1 MSAFTPKALEAD
13 CIEPVFGPTRSSVL
27 AMRGFRFANDDDGAK
42 PKPKDPKPEESE
54 DGENDDDDEKLSPAA
69 KAKISKA
76 NREAA
81 NLRTRLHDL
90 EEAEK
95 KRADEKKDDLTKA
108 QEANAELQSKLDTAL
123 VRVDRLEVAIDKK
136 LTVKQANR
144 LSGATR
150 EELEAD
156 ADDFLTDLG
165 GAADDKKTPPTKQP
179 REALKGGGDPT
190 ASDDVEMSASEAADA
205 VLAAQ

>member
-13 CIEPVFGPTRSSVL
+13 CTPTPVFGPTRPSVL
-27 AMRGFRFANDDDGAK
+27 AMRGFRFIEGDDGAK
-42 PKPKDPKPEESE
+42 PKPKAEEDPKPT
-54 DGENDDDDEKLSPAA
+54 DDDDEDGELTPAA
-69 KAKISKA
+69 KAKIAKV

-81 NLRTRLHDL
+81 GLRTRLKEL
-90 EEAEK
+90 EDAEK

-108 QEANAELQSKLDTAL
+108 QEASADLQSKLDTAL
-123 VRVDRLEVAIDKK
+123 ARVDRLEVAIDKK

-144 LSGATR
+144 LSGTTR

-165 GAADDKKTPPTKQP
+165 GGADSKKIPPTRQP
-179 REALKGGGDPT
+179 REALRGGSDPT
-190 ASDDVEMSASEAADA
+190 STEDTEISASEAADKI
-205 VLAAQ
+205 LSSQ